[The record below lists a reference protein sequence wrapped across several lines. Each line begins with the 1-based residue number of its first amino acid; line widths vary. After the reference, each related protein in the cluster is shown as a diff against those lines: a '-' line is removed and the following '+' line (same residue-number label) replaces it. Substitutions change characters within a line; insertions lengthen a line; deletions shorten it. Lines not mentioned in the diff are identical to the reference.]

1 MFWSLPPVGEH
12 IRLECHP
19 VTDEWRHSVFGQ
31 RQVAF
36 YDSGTSALA
45 AAIIAAIRQ
54 RGAASAEV
62 LLPGYGCPSLV
73 SATVYAKAKPVLVDL
88 APNSPWVDLD
98 DLSRKLTPHT
108 VAVVAVDLFGI
119 PERLSELRLFCR
131 ERELLLIED
140 SAQALPQGDE
150 DGLWQGDY
158 VILSFGRGKPVSLLA
173 GGAVLTTDR
182 ELHEVLPRTGDPAPV
197 QPLAAA
203 AYSGKLRLYDR
214 LRHPR
219 LYWLVERLPFLDLGK
234 TVYFPLRAIN
244 PMPRHVLERLPPN
257 VRDYREQ
264 LGVAQETI
272 RKMLQELSSPDLAD
286 LAVQCRHG
294 PSPRLLRY
302 PVLASGQAVRDDL
315 FLALQ
320 LAGLGATALYGRAL
334 PFVPGLEGVLAAQ
347 ANVPQA
353 QAFAERLITLP
364 VHSQIAPGH
373 VDRML
378 RILRDT
384 LRR

>member
-12 IRLECHP
+12 IRLERRS
-19 VTDEWRHSVFGQ
+19 VTDEWLRSVFGQ
-31 RQVAF
+31 RKAAF

-45 AAIIAAIRQ
+45 AAIIAAVR
-54 RGAASAEV
+54 RKGVDKAEV

-73 SATVYAKAKPVLVDL
+73 SATIYAKAKPVLVDL

-108 VAVVAVDLFGI
+108 VAVVAVDLLGI

-140 SAQALPQGDE
+140 SAQALPKGDE
-150 DGLWQGDY
+150 DGLWQGDF

-173 GGAVLTTDR
+173 GGAILTPDR
-182 ELHEVLPRTGDPAPV
+182 ELHEVLPHTDYPAPV

-203 AYSGKLRLYDR
+203 AYGGKVRLYDR
-214 LRHPR
+214 LLHPR

-234 TVYFPLRAIN
+234 TVHVPLRAVN

-264 LGVAQETI
+264 LGVVQATI
-272 RKMLQELSSPDLAD
+272 REKLQELASPDLAD
-286 LAVQCRHG
+286 LPAQCRRG

-302 PVLASGQAVRDDL
+302 PVLASRRALRDDL
-315 FLALQ
+315 LSALR

-334 PFVPGLEGVLAAQ
+334 PFVPGLEGILAAQ

-373 VDRML
+373 VNRIV

-384 LRR
+384 LRG